1 MFEHLLGET
10 RQLDIGD
17 NLTLERLVEKLR
29 DFGFNR
35 EEADIYLFLLR
46 TGPCPARILSRKFE
60 VNRMKAYRTLKD
72 LEERGVVHRIIGR
85 PMRFVAAPMREI
97 LERHVDEVRRKLTD
111 LERGEREIVERWE
124 VLSSG
129 VESTLEE
136 PRFRIFQGRQQVY
149 GLILQMWGRAAREI
163 SMLTTANDLT
173 RLSLM
178 GMDDKLEALVRG
190 GAQVRIITQVDEE
203 NYGDVEKYLDRI
215 LVRNISLP
223 APIRFV
229 VVDGDET
236 LTTVAMDDSMSITT
250 QDDTGLWTNASSYV
264 KAMKV
269 FFDALWR
276 LAPEARTIIESIKTG
291 MEPQDMRIITTNDE
305 FVETFSNMI
314 KRSEKY
320 VDIVVERIQDLPIT
334 TQLLGDHFDNDLRIR
349 LLTRVDTS
357 NLQEI
362 EALSRSVI
370 VMHRSASS
378 DFMLMIV
385 DGREVILHLPRWRAT
400 GQAIWSNMKV
410 YVDTMSQVF
419 EDYWREG
426 SPACDIVSK
435 LATLKVKSEILKV
448 VKDAI
453 EKAGCS
459 VVTPGGLVG
468 KSGVEHP
475 FSLVANNPDAP
486 DEPFA
491 LDLLPEGEAFG
502 SLIELSVKGAD
513 LKPAAIC
520 LASMKPLKREEV
532 DLAELYG
539 IKLIQASNAGILA
552 EKVRDEA
559 KKTLKC

>member
-1 MFEHLLGET
+1 M
-10 RQLDIGD
+10 
-17 NLTLERLVEKLR
+17 TLERLVEKLR

-35 EEADIYLFLLR
+35 EEAEIYLFLLR
-46 TGPCPARILSRKFE
+46 TGPCPARILARKFE
-60 VNRMKAYRTLKD
+60 INRMKAYRTLKD
-72 LEERGVVHRIIGR
+72 LEEKGVVHRIIGR

-190 GAQVRIITQVDEE
+190 GAQVRVITQVDEE
-203 NYGDVEKYLDRI
+203 NYGDVEKYLDHI
-215 LVRNISLP
+215 YVRNISLP

-320 VDIVVERIQDLPIT
+320 VDIVVERIQDLPIP

-357 NLQEI
+357 SLHEI
-362 EALSRSVI
+362 ETLSKSVI

-385 DGREVILHLPRWRAT
+385 DGREVILHLPRWRVT

-426 SPACDIVSK
+426 SPACDIISK
-435 LATLKVKSEILKV
+435 LATLEAKSEILEV

-459 VVTPGGLVG
+459 VVIPGGLVG
-468 KSGVEHP
+468 KSGMEHS

-491 LDLLPEGEAFG
+491 LELLHEGETFG

-520 LASMKPLKREEV
+520 LASMKPLKREEI